1 MYCIVLITGR
11 VELPSLIKRG
21 EDVDSQLKRGL
32 LEYCVLAFLLP
43 EPSYGYEIIKHIS
56 PIIHISESTLY
67 PILKRLENQQLVTTY
82 KEEYSGRLRK
92 YYRITAKGEEKLRI
106 FYKGKDSVVGIYE
119 YIGGRL
125 ENG

>member
-1 MYCIVLITGR
+1 M
-11 VELPSLIKRG
+11 
-21 EDVDSQLKRGL
+21 DSQLKRGL

-106 FYKGKDSVVGIYE
+106 LYENKPKNGKKSLSSFIIRMKKFFLVTVMSSQDHRSSFFY
-119 YIGGRL
+119 L
-125 ENG
+125 

>member
-1 MYCIVLITGR
+1 M
-11 VELPSLIKRG
+11 
-21 EDVDSQLKRGL
+21 DSQLKRGL

-67 PILKRLENQQLVTTY
+67 PILKRLENQRLVSTY
-82 KEEYSGRLRK
+82 KEAYNGRLRK
-92 YYRITAKGEEKLRI
+92 YYRITTKLRI